1 MVGGGSGA
9 SSGDL
14 VVGVGVRAAGAGG
27 VGDGFSVVCGG
38 CRCGCERGG
47 WVGVAE
53 TVSRVGCWGEVVGLV
68 GGGMGK
74 G

>member
-1 MVGGGSGA
+1 MVGGGSVV

-14 VVGVGVRAAGAGG
+14 VVGIVVRAAGSGE
-27 VGDGFSVVCGG
+27 VGDGFAVICGG
-38 CRCGCERGG
+38 CRFGCERGG

-53 TVSRVGCWGEVVGLV
+53 TACRVDWWGEVVGLV